1 MMAVSPGPLLV
12 AVVPAL
18 IFLAA
23 LVYFDS
29 YKLVSL
35 RAVLL
40 TILAGGLCA
49 GLAYLVN
56 QALADT
62 LDLSRTVLSR
72 YLAPTVEELF
82 KALVLIFLLRSHRIG
97 FLVDAAIFGFA
108 VGTGF
113 ALVENTYYLQ
123 IQSGAQMGVWVVRGF
138 GTAIMHGGCTAMFAV
153 IAAALSETRA
163 DLKPG
168 DLLPGLLLAML
179 THSIY
184 NHFFLSPILS
194 TLLILVMLPLTSYV
208 VIQQSQQA
216 VSRWLDVGFDADTQ
230 LLEIL
235 HSGSFPDSHIGRY
248 LSSLQQRFPG
258 EIVVDMLCY
267 LRLHKELALRAK
279 GILLMRENGIEV
291 EVHGDDDVQDTLRE
305 MKFLQKNIGRTGQ
318 AAIQPFL
325 RLSRKDLW
333 QIYML
338 DG

>member
-1 MMAVSPGPLLV
+1 MAAMTLAPLAV
-12 AVVPAL
+12 ALLPAL
-18 IFLAA
+18 VFLGA
-23 LVYFDS
+23 LVYCDS

-40 TILAGGLCA
+40 TILVGGMCA
-49 GLAYLVN
+49 GLAYLIN
-56 QALADT
+56 LELAGAFEIP
-62 LDLSRTVLSR
+62 RVVLAR
-72 YLAPTVEELF
+72 YLAPVVEELL

-123 IQSGAQMGVWVVRGF
+123 VQSQAHMGVWIVRGF

-153 IAAALSETRA
+153 IATALSETRTN
-163 DLKPG
+163 LRSG
-168 DLLPGLLLAML
+168 DLLPGLLLAIL

-184 NHFFLSPILS
+184 NHFFLTPIIS
-194 TLLILVMLPLTSYV
+194 TLLIVIMLPAISYV
-208 VIQQSQQA
+208 VIQQSRQA
-216 VSRWLDVGFDADTQ
+216 VSRWLDAGFDADTE
-230 LLEIL
+230 LLGAL
-235 HSGSFPDSHIGRY
+235 HSGSFPDSPVGRY
-248 LSSLQQRFPG
+248 LTSLQERFPG

-279 GILLMRENGIEV
+279 GLLMMRENGIEV
-291 EVHGDDDVQDTLRE
+291 ELDEDVRETLQE
-305 MKFLQKNIGRTGQ
+305 MKHLQKNIGRTGR

-325 RLSRKDLW
+325 RFSRKDLW